1 MPKLTAAV
9 GAHDGVVVAV
19 VIKVFIGDI
28 AVAFRQQAQIIGV
41 DKSSD
46 GRIVISRFKIV
57 PRQIDIVIVLFVADR
72 VDLRNVVFMV
82 KLCLPSVT
90 NYMDLYGFVNRRLR
104 EIFTDIPIPKKE
116 RTCSLLGN
124 RFFYLKTTLFH
135 SL

>member
-90 NYMDLYGFVNRRLR
+90 NYMDLYGFVNRCFETGRQKSR
-104 EIFTDIPIPKKE
+104 SASARKKPPYDPFQ
-116 RTCSLLGN
+116 S
-124 RFFYLKTTLFH
+124 
-135 SL
+135 S